1 MARVL
6 IEEEGS
12 PTRSFRL
19 VTDAVSIGRSDAADL
34 VLPDADVSRKH
45 ALLIRERDGWVIEDQ
60 KSANGISV
68 NGTTAER
75 AALAHGDVIVVGK
88 FKVVFQSDDEGD
100 QAEYTG
106 PSVEGHDEMTIPG
119 IPIADIQAAMNLA
132 SAPSAADT
140 EAPAPES
147 AAPEASAPVPA
158 GVAESSGPV
167 APHLIGTEGERYDL
181 DGKILRFGQDIPVQ
195 GAFFLGSP
203 GDLLAKDGGWL
214 VRKGFFLT
222 PLEVNGKSASSQR
235 LKSGDRIRIGT
246 SRFTYYGP

>member
-19 VTDAVSIGRSDAADL
+19 VTDAVSIGRSDAVDL

-45 ALLIRERDGWVIEDQ
+45 ALLIREGDGWVIEDQ

-68 NGTTAER
+68 NGTAGER
-75 AALAHGDVIVVGK
+75 IALGHGDVILIGK
-88 FKVVFQSDDEGD
+88 FRVVFQSDDEGD
-100 QAEYTG
+100 QVEYTD
-106 PSVEGHDEMTIPG
+106 PSVEGRDEMTIPG
-119 IPIADIQAAMNLA
+119 IPIADIHAAMNLA
-132 SAPSAADT
+132 APPPIEAAAR
-140 EAPAPES
+140 APDVAAPES
-147 AAPEASAPVPA
+147 APPIPAAPTLSLE
-158 GVAESSGPV
+158 PV
-167 APHLIGTEGERYDL
+167 APHLIGSEGERYDL
-181 DGKILRFGQDIPVQ
+181 DGKILRFGTDIPVQ

-235 LKSGDRIRIGT
+235 LKSGDRIRIGS